1 MSTTWCPQVN
11 SPAYVLVG
19 QAHDKFMSLGTST
32 YNMVVGSLEGMDQIA
47 LNPYDFNVTFN
58 FDNQLT
64 PFVRPLAPTLNVSDF
79 VVNVPAPV
87 TAPPAYNGEAVVF
100 DEAPTVDVLP
110 PSLSFGQ
117 RPNSPNIALPQAPGD
132 PQGLEFPLAPDY
144 ELPVVPT
151 FERLNLPSLPVIT
164 LPEFT
169 SQLPTLIEPPFNDN
183 WTFMPSAYEDILKDE
198 LLAAINP
205 MLQAKQALPEAI
217 ESAIFQKG
225 RSRIEIETSREVDSI
240 YEDFGGRGFNQPPGM
255 LVGRVDQ
262 ARQQGQ
268 NRIAEFNRDAVLEQ
282 FKATL
287 ENLRFGI
294 AQGAALEG
302 VYIGLHI
309 EEQRFLLEAAR
320 FEREST
326 IAVLNYRL
334 SVFNAR
340 MQGYATEAQV
350 FRDRIQAEL
359 AKVELYRA
367 QIEGERA
374 RGEINEQRVRIYAE
388 QIRAVNAM
396 VDFYRGQVEAV
407 KVKADV
413 QRLVYERYKVQ
424 VDAYDSRWKAYASEW
439 QGYAAGVE
447 GESKRAD
454 VYRTMV
460 DAASKRIDS
469 WSTTQNLKIQRAQL
483 GINQHGQ
490 QLELFR
496 ARLAGRAQELET
508 ERTRLTAAAQ
518 LVASQAQIYTAQGNV
533 EQAAS
538 AAADRQYELAQT
550 TARLEMEAQLKTVDL
565 MLNQAKNLTDQLIA
579 IAEAKLRTGTQLAA
593 STMTAVGYNANV
605 SASVSNSSGCQ
616 TSFNFNGETADA

>member
-32 YNMVVGSLEGMDQIA
+32 YNMVVGSLEGMDEIS

-79 VVNVPAPV
+79 IVNVPAPV
-87 TAPPAYNGEAVVF
+87 QAPPAYDAGAVEF

-110 PSLSFGQ
+110 PSLTFGQ
-117 RPNSPNIALPQAPGD
+117 RPSSPNIALPQAPGD
-132 PQGLEFPLAPDY
+132 PVGLEFPLAPDY

-151 FERLNLPSLPVIT
+151 FEQLNLPPLPVIT

-169 SQLPTLIEPPFNDN
+169 SQLPTLIEPPFNDS

-294 AQGAALEG
+294 VQGAALEG

-334 SVFNAR
+334 SVFNTR

-350 FRDRIQAEL
+350 FRDRIQAEM

-388 QIRAVNAM
+388 QVRAVNAM
-396 VDFYRGQVEAV
+396 VEFYRSQVETV

-496 ARLAGRAQELET
+496 ARLADRAQDLET
-508 ERTRLTAAAQ
+508 ERTRLSAAAQ
-518 LVASQAQIYTAQGNV
+518 LVASQAQIFTAQGNV

-565 MLNQAKNLTDQLIA
+565 MLTQAKNLTDQLIA